1 MIDNK
6 DLVGKFFIISNLQF
20 TDYFKDEKG
29 EIMIFDTQEEAYQRA
44 WIYELDD
51 ALICE
56 IKRNY
61 KETYSYNFIE

>member
-6 DLVGKFFIISNLQF
+6 DLVGKFFIISDLQF

-29 EIMIFDTQEEAYQRA
+29 DIMVFNTEEEAYQKA
-44 WIYELDD
+44 WIHELDD

-56 IKRNY
+56 VKENY
-61 KETYSYNFIE
+61 KESNCYNFT